1 MAVHDEVALVALI
14 AGTDVDRIGTRVH
27 HTLGTCAQ
35 MLDHDG
41 VLPHPF
47 QTAELGIDGGFGI
60 VRRIEATHVTPLRV
74 DDRHDLER
82 IDVDVIGVGSTF

>member
-1 MAVHDEVALVALI
+1 
-14 AGTDVDRIGTRVH
+14 
-27 HTLGTCAQ
+27 

-47 QTAELGIDGGFGI
+47 QATELGIDGGFGI
-60 VRRIEATHVTPLRV
+60 VRGIETAHVTPLRV

-82 IDVDVIGVGSTF
+82 VDVDVIGVGSAF